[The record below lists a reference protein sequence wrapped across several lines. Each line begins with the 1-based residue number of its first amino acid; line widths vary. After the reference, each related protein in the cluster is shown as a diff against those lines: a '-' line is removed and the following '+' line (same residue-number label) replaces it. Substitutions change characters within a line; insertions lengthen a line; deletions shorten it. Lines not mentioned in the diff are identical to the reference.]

1 MLRDGALFRHV
12 SLNLL
17 LPKLD
22 APKKGGAPENGGR
35 IRGREKE
42 NAMLRG
48 RVRVGRGASV
58 SSSPKHISRQLAVL
72 VNAYAR
78 SRVWDEVLFHR
89 VSQTVRA
96 LQARDIPTKVKL
108 NHKTKLNHYTCRQET
123 FPQRTSQR
131 SSTHLRVLQRA
142 RSVV

>member
-1 MLRDGALFRHV
+1 MLRDGALFRHI

-22 APKKGGAPENGGR
+22 APKKGGASENGGR
-35 IRGREKE
+35 VRGRENEK
-42 NAMLRG
+42 AT
-48 RVRVGRGASV
+48 RVRAGRGASV
-58 SSSPKHISRQLAVL
+58 SSSPRHISRQLAVL

-108 NHKTKLNHYTCRQET
+108 NHTLH
-123 FPQRTSQR
+123 
-131 SSTHLRVLQRA
+131 
-142 RSVV
+142 